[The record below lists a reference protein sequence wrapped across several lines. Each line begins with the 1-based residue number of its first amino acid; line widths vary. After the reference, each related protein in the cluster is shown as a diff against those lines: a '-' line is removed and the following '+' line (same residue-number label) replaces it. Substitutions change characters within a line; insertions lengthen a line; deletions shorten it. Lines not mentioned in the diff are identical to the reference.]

1 MNNSVQMPNEEFDF
15 SSLSLAN
22 PQGLQ
27 GGAYFSKLKLNG
39 QPFLVQTPKC
49 STKNGIHKTEKKIYC
64 DMMFTN
70 DDEEFIN
77 WTNQLEST
85 IKNLIFEKR
94 NLWFH
99 NDMDHDSIDYH
110 WQNLLRT
117 YRGNKL
123 LLRCFIPKTKS
134 RIGSKTVQIYNEEEE
149 ELTFDDIDKTS
160 RMISILE
167 VSGLKFTSQ
176 SFQLEFMLRQ
186 IMVIKEKPL
195 FNKCLIKISNPPTNV
210 TPTKPEL
217 ESDSE
222 SDISVDDSTLQVEAK
237 VEEKNE
243 ETDFSNNQ
251 LESNLPTENII
262 QDISSSDIPSSKDD
276 IIDNLVNE
284 TIDLSNNSQINIED
298 IQELPVN
305 KIDSTENLEETE
317 PIEQDTSNTEES
329 LEKNGIINEIEI
341 LPPSESTDSVT
352 LKKPN
357 EVYMEIYKEAKK
369 KAQEAKKH
377 AIQAYLEAKRIKSLY
392 LLDEI
397 ESSDDELDFEAYAN

>member
-1 MNNSVQMPNEEFDF
+1 MSNSVQLPNEQFDF
-15 SSLSLAN
+15 NSLSLAN

-39 QPFLVQTPKC
+39 EPFLVQTPKC

-64 DMMFTN
+64 DLMFTN
-70 DDEEFIN
+70 DNEDFVN

-117 YRGNKL
+117 YKGNKL
-123 LLRCFIPKTKS
+123 LLRCFIPKSKS

>member
-1 MNNSVQMPNEEFDF
+1 MSNSVQLPNEQFDF

-117 YRGNKL
+117 YKGNKL

-195 FNKCLIKISNPPTNV
+195 FNKCLIKISQPANNITPT
-210 TPTKPEL
+210 TKPE
-217 ESDSE
+217 SDSDAE
-222 SDISVDDSTLQVEAK
+222 SDISVDDSTLQIEAK
-237 VEEKNE
+237 DEEKEE
-243 ETDFSNNQ
+243 ETDISSNQ
-251 LESNLPTENII
+251 LESNSPTENIV
-262 QDISSSDIPSSKDD
+262 QDISSIEIETPKVDISE
-276 IIDNLVNE
+276 NLVSE
-284 TIDLSNNSQINIED
+284 TIDISNNLQNNIEEEVPTENESD
-298 IQELPVN
+298 N
-305 KIDSTENLEETE
+305 AENLEETE
-317 PIEQDTSNTEES
+317 DIEQQIDNTEES
-329 LEKNGIINEIEI
+329 LVKNGIINEIEI